1 MGTRFF
7 RLQVPGDDQ
16 GSWYAEVTTA
26 TAGQRVIAS
35 FGEAEVVRSS
45 DGEASVELRDE
56 DFHGSVPRRTHAEIK
71 QKVEVE
77 YVVNHPTR
85 MLRSTAAMLPD
96 DWSNP
101 TRGARVLTNG
111 GAIQYF
117 SRDKESIR

>member
-1 MGTRFF
+1 MRKSQ
-7 RLQVPGDDQ
+7 LL
-16 GSWYAEVTTA
+16 
-26 TAGQRVIAS
+26 QRVSAQS
-35 FGEAEVVRSS
+35 HHSTKPRLFSS

>member
-1 MGTRFF
+1 MTP
-7 RLQVPGDDQ
+7 V
-16 GSWYAEVTTA
+16 Y
-26 TAGQRVIAS
+26 
-35 FGEAEVVRSS
+35 
-45 DGEASVELRDE
+45 ELSAILKHLVWCE
-56 DFHGSVPRRTHAEIK
+56 HAEIK

-77 YVVNHPTR
+77 YVVNHPTT
-85 MLRSTAAMLPD
+85 MLRSTAAMLPA